1 VTAARG
7 RFITL
12 EGGEGAGKSTQI
24 RRLAARLESAGIAV
38 LVTRE
43 PGGAPA
49 AEDVRR
55 LLVEGDPGRW
65 QPITEALLHYAARAE
80 HVARTIRPALA
91 AGTWVVCDRF
101 ADSTMAYQGYGHR
114 LGRAPVLAL
123 DRVVLAGFK
132 PDLTLVLD
140 LPVAAGLARARI
152 RGSGRSQQSDPADRY
167 ERMGRSFHERVRR
180 GFHDIVRREPRRCV
194 LVPAQGEPEAVT
206 SRLWRALAQ
215 RFKLPA

>member
-1 VTAARG
+1 VKQRG

-24 RRLAARLESAGIAV
+24 RRLAGQLERAGIAV
-38 LVTRE
+38 LTTRE
-43 PGGAPA
+43 PGGAAA
-49 AEDVRR
+49 AEEVRR
-55 LLVEGDPGRW
+55 LLVEGEPGRW
-65 QPITEALLHYAARAE
+65 QPVSEALLHYAARAE

-114 LGRAPVLAL
+114 LGRAAILAL
-123 DRVVLAGFK
+123 DRVVLRGFK

-140 LPVAAGLARARI
+140 LPVAAGLARAAE
-152 RGSGRSQQSDPADRY
+152 RGGADRY
-167 ERMGRSFHERVRR
+167 ERMGRDFHERVRR
-180 GFHDIVRREPRRCV
+180 GFRDIVRHAPRRCV
-194 LVPAQGEPEAVT
+194 LVSAAGNPDQVA

-215 RFKLPA
+215 RFKLAAP